1 MLDEYESIL
10 NAIDHAGSI
19 FCGPYTPVA
28 LGDYWAGPNH
38 VLPTA
43 GAARFS
49 SPLNV
54 MDFMKFSSVL
64 NYDKASLIKA
74 SKNLGLDFHKMKKRV
89 SENESELIEQI
100 KNNQKDQLAA
110 GHHGVPLSVYKNSYF
125 FGQDR
130 FDDLV
135 NELKKDGLNYP

>member
-1 MLDEYESIL
+1 M
-10 NAIDHAGSI
+10 
-19 FCGPYTPVA
+19 
-28 LGDYWAGPNH
+28 
-38 VLPTA
+38 
-43 GAARFS
+43 
-49 SPLNV
+49 
-54 MDFMKFSSVL
+54 
-64 NYDKASLIKA
+64 IKA
-74 SKNLGLDFHKMKKRV
+74 SKNLGLDFHEIKKRV

-130 FDDLV
+130 FDDLI